1 MFQNDVL
8 EIQIT
13 REMRIREK
21 SPELLL
27 LDRTVYDN
35 YLYTLLYCRRS
46 DHSELFDRITKR
58 FYEYLISQ
66 PYQQI
71 IYLLPHGTKNYDEFR
86 ASEDLNNQEVQDVVL
101 RLLTSFSLDRI
112 KWVTTTS
119 LEERFGYLV
128 FLIDGWLKKKNLL
141 PV

>member
-1 MFQNDVL
+1 MDVINEVARDIFSIYSQTHGVRTLEEMRLIPELYLMFQNDVL

-101 RLLTSFSLDRI
+101 RLLTSFH
-112 KWVTTTS
+112 
-119 LEERFGYLV
+119 
-128 FLIDGWLKKKNLL
+128 
-141 PV
+141 